1 MLKSPLF
8 LIFRLYF
15 LDIQYQEKRM
25 SETQRAVT
33 KIASPLDETLHQ
45 LRLDGSLYCRSEL
58 TAPWGLEMP
67 PMPGSM
73 MFHIVTSGSCWLQ
86 VPGREAVE
94 LRQGSLALVPHGQ
107 GHRAFSRQD
116 AEIKPLFDMPVEKV
130 SDRYEVLCCGGGGEL
145 TQVTCGVVL
154 IEHAAADRLVA
165 QLPDLL
171 VLDGWDSIGDGWL
184 QSTLQFISREANDQR
199 LGGETILTH
208 LADILVIQAIRNW
221 LETAPE
227 ARQGWLAALRDRHIG
242 QALLA
247 IHQSPGEAWT
257 VESLARRVGMSRSGF
272 SARFSELVGDSV
284 KSYLTQ
290 WRMQIAR
297 KRLQTENETVG
308 QLAFD
313 LGYGSEA
320 AFSRAFKRVHGYS
333 PSALPRANR

>member
-1 MLKSPLF
+1 MADSQ
-8 LIFRLYF
+8 R
-15 LDIQYQEKRM
+15 QV
-25 SETQRAVT
+25 TQ
-33 KIASPLDETLHQ
+33 IADPLDETLHQ

-73 MFHIVTSGSCWLQ
+73 MFHIVTSGTCWLQ
-86 VPGREAVE
+86 VPGHEPVE

-107 GHRAFSRQD
+107 GHTVFSRPD
-116 AEIKPLFDMPVEKV
+116 AEVKKLFDMPVEKI
-130 SDRYEVLCCGGGGEL
+130 SDRYEVLRCGGGGEL

-184 QSTLQFISREANDQR
+184 QSTLQFIAREANDQR

-227 ARQGWLAALRDRHIG
+227 ARQGWLAALRDRPIG

-257 VESLARRVGMSRSGF
+257 VESLARKVGMSRSGF

-284 KSYLTQ
+284 KSYLTH
-290 WRMQIAR
+290 WRMQVAR
-297 KRLQTENETVG
+297 KRLQQESVVIG
-308 QLAFD
+308 QLADD

-320 AFSRAFKRVHGYS
+320 AFSRAFKRVYGYS
-333 PSALPRANR
+333 PGRTMMQANLSPHT

>member
-1 MLKSPLF
+1 MADSQ
-8 LIFRLYF
+8 RGV
-15 LDIQYQEKRM
+15 
-25 SETQRAVT
+25 TQ
-33 KIASPLDETLHQ
+33 IADPLDETLHQ

-58 TAPWGLEMP
+58 TSPWGLEMP

-73 MFHIVTSGSCWLQ
+73 MFHIITSGTCWLQ
-86 VPGREAVE
+86 VPGHEPVE
-94 LRQGSLALVPHGQ
+94 LRQGCLALVPHGQ
-107 GHRAFSRQD
+107 GHTVFSRPD
-116 AEIKPLFDMPVEKV
+116 AEVKPLFDMPVEKI
-130 SDRYEVLCCGGGGEL
+130 SDRYEVLRCGGGGEL

-165 QLPDLL
+165 QLPELL

-184 QSTLQFISREANDQR
+184 QSTLQFIAREANDQR

-227 ARQGWLAALRDRHIG
+227 ARQGWLAALRDCHIG

-247 IHQSPGEAWT
+247 IHRSPGEAWT
-257 VESLARRVGMSRSGF
+257 VESLARKVGISRSGF
-272 SARFSELVGDSV
+272 SARFSKLVGDSV

-290 WRMQIAR
+290 WRMQVAR
-297 KRLQTENETVG
+297 KRLQQENVAIG
-308 QLAFD
+308 QLADD

-320 AFSRAFKRVHGYS
+320 AFSRAFKRVYGYS
-333 PSALPRANR
+333 PGRTMVQSNSSPSI